1 MDGFNKREHIFVLG
15 ATNSEKDLDSAALRP
30 GRFDKIV
37 HVPLPDSTGR
47 REIFEYY
54 LNKIKM
60 PIADDVSSSKLSGI
74 TPGFSGAEIE
84 NMVNLAIIEAVDGQ
98 KETITKDE
106 FENSRDR
113 VVLGIKRKSRNISDR
128 VLLQTAIHEAGH
140 TLVCF
145 KDKICNKSIHKVT
158 IMPRGESKGS
168 TSTFQDDN
176 FQGSKEDFI
185 ALIDMSI
192 AGILAEE
199 LYFGEN
205 KIGTGCGRDLERA
218 SRIAKQMVQKFAMN
232 NKFGYMVVDEGQY
245 LHHRISD
252 NTRNEMDES
261 VGMILN
267 TRSEIIK
274 NILMND
280 ISELKSLAQNLVE
293 YGELDRDDID
303 NIFCGKKV
311 EKAEDKKLRNVIID
325 NIPI

>member
-15 ATNSEKDLDSAALRP
+15 ATNSEKDLDPAALRP

-47 REIFEYY
+47 KDIFEYY
-54 LNKIKM
+54 LQRIKM
-60 PIADDVSSSKLSGI
+60 PLSEDVSSGKLAGI

-84 NMVNLAIIEAVDGQ
+84 NMVNLAIIDAVDTNKNTIS
-98 KETITKDE
+98 KEE

-113 VVLGIKRKSRNISDR
+113 VVLGIKRKPKNISDR

-158 IMPRGESKGS
+158 ILPRGESKGA
-168 TSTFQDDN
+168 TSTFQDDD

-185 ALIDMSI
+185 SLIDMSL
-192 AGILAEE
+192 AGIMAEE
-199 LYFGEN
+199 LYFGDQ
-205 KIGTGCGRDLERA
+205 KLGTGCGRDLERA
-218 SRIAKQMVQKFAMN
+218 NRIAKQMVQKFAMN
-232 NKFGYMVVDEGQY
+232 KFGYMVIDEGTY
-245 LHHRISD
+245 LHHRISED
-252 NTRNEMDES
+252 TRNEMDQSIGDLLNARSDLVKE
-261 VGMILN
+261 ILN
-267 TRSEIIK
+267 I
-274 NILMND
+274 NIG
-280 ISELKSLAQNLVE
+280 ELKLLAQNLVE
-293 YGELDRDDID
+293 YGELDRSDID
-303 NIFCGKKV
+303 NIFQGKKV